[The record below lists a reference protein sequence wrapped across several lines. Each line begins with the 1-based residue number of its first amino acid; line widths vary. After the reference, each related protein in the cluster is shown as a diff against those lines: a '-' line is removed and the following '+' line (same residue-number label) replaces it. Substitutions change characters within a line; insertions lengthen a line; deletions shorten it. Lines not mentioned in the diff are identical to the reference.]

1 MQPTRRTQPHRRKG
15 GRVMENGQTLAA
27 MLRGAGNLGNPQDVK
42 RATVKRARVAM
53 PANGADSDP
62 QLGPAG
68 LPPHSGAS
76 GMLGPMLAAVP
87 VTRNVPDGTGVN
99 PESSNL
105 YPDADPAKRP
115 RRARRAP
122 FRTKRNEYR
131 LHRSD
136 GVFRGK
142 RNPYRTA

>member
-1 MQPTRRTQPHRRKG
+1 
-15 GRVMENGQTLAA
+15 MENGQTLAA

-42 RATVKRARVAM
+42 RATVKRAKTPGNLGIAD
-53 PANGADSDP
+53 GADP
-62 QLGPAG
+62 QMGPAG

-76 GMLGPMLAAVP
+76 GLGAMLAAVP
-87 VTRNVPDGTGVN
+87 TRRSVPGGDGERLPPPPLNVWPD
-99 PESSNL
+99 S
-105 YPDADPAKRP
+105 DPAQRP

-122 FRTKRNEYR
+122 FRTRRNRYE
-131 LHRSD
+131 LHRND